1 MAKRHT
7 KAAEKI
13 ARILSGPGAFKLP
26 SDIHGLTLFMAFKN
40 KDGHMGP
47 RQVVFILFSIL
58 INNRKFW
65 KDYLPS
71 VQFHNPYLH
80 IQVCRSHEEKDAK
93 LKIHQKLGDME
104 IDMKHKDASEI
115 CREFVEKTRAVEV
128 GKEEI
133 KEIMENSKMK
143 G

>member
-7 KAAEKI
+7 KAAEKL
-13 ARILSGPGAFKLP
+13 ARILMGPGAFKLP

-47 RQVVFILFSIL
+47 R
-58 INNRKFW
+58 KFW

-71 VQFHNPYLH
+71 IQFHNPYLH
-80 IQVCRSHEEKDAK
+80 IQVCRSHKEKEAK
-93 LKIHQKLGDME
+93 LKIHQKSGDIE
-104 IDMKHKDASEI
+104 LDMKHKHALDI
-115 CREFVEKTRAVEV
+115 CREFIEKTKAVAV
-128 GKEEI
+128 GKEEMNEFI
-133 KEIMENSKMK
+133 EKSNLK